1 MVSDVYGIYTEVPT
15 YSFKNPT
22 TEAWDRM
29 LKTSNYNA
37 DFSEGTNLVSVL
49 MAYVGSKVNMQY
61 SLEGSGAITKEL
73 LYLYKEHGINCD
85 YSAYNAKLVRQ
96 SLDNNLPVNIR
107 ASITTAKQEEPHFCT
122 KTQSAEGHSWII
134 DGYKEVVTEYT
145 YTYERRPRTNEN
157 RKPPREMQIDD
168 DVPPIDYSDPD
179 FPKEKREKD
188 EKTIVIFPKYG
199 KYTKEKTDI
208 TYYWKMNWGWDGRND
223 DGHYLTEESSIW
235 NTTRYKFLCRK
246 EIIHNFRF

>member
-1 MVSDVYGIYTEVPT
+1 
-15 YSFKNPT
+15 
-22 TEAWDRM
+22 M

-168 DVPPIDYSDPD
+168 DVPPH
-179 FPKEKREKD
+179 R
-188 EKTIVIFPKYG
+188 
-199 KYTKEKTDI
+199 
-208 TYYWKMNWGWDGRND
+208 
-223 DGHYLTEESSIW
+223 L
-235 NTTRYKFLCRK
+235 
-246 EIIHNFRF
+246 